1 MIGILKLEKKLKNKR
16 KDGMVKSLLPVDSG
30 LRMLLDLEKSTITKV
45 AEFGTLFVIITTADS
60 GTNRKGIMTMRDK
73 MLCVLCAILLV
84 VIFNALAE
92 ATTNDKYTREAI
104 VVEVEGNI
112 ISAEDSTG
120 NVWCY
125 EVEGD
130 TVPQVG
136 THVVLTMLAMGSDT
150 IYDDQVVDVE

>member
-1 MIGILKLEKKLKNKR
+1 MDRE
-16 KDGMVKSLLPVDSG
+16 
-30 LRMLLDLEKSTITKV
+30 
-45 AEFGTLFVIITTADS
+45 
-60 GTNRKGIMTMRDK
+60 K
-73 MLCVLCAILLV
+73 MLCILCAILLEV
-84 VIFNALAE
+84 TFNVLGE
-92 ATTNDKYTREAI
+92 ATLNDRYTREA
-104 VVEVEGNI
+104 VVIEVEDNI

>member
-1 MIGILKLEKKLKNKR
+1 MGERVTCI
-16 KDGMVKSLLPVDSG
+16 V
-30 LRMLLDLEKSTITKV
+30 
-45 AEFGTLFVIITTADS
+45 
-60 GTNRKGIMTMRDK
+60 
-73 MLCVLCAILLV
+73 LCVLFVLCSTAMM
-84 VIFNALAE
+84 E
-92 ATTNDKYTREAI
+92 ATVNDRYTREAV
-104 VVEVEGNI
+104 VVEVDGTI

-150 IYDDQVVDVE
+150 IYDDRVVDVEQG

>member
-1 MIGILKLEKKLKNKR
+1 MSE
-16 KDGMVKSLLPVDSG
+16 
-30 LRMLLDLEKSTITKV
+30 
-45 AEFGTLFVIITTADS
+45 
-60 GTNRKGIMTMRDK
+60 K

-84 VIFNALAE
+84 VTFNVLGQAQL
-92 ATTNDKYTREAI
+92 NDRYTREAV
-104 VVEVEGNI
+104 VVEVDGNI
-112 ISAEDSTG
+112 ISAEDTTG

-136 THVVLTMLAMGSDT
+136 THVVLTMLAMGSNT